1 MLFGL
6 PAKSQLSGALYDACV
21 RVNKVGLTGTPLE
34 QGGTLKMLQEKARSW
49 RQWSLLALTVGL
61 AIALSM
67 AVAGEADAQQKAEL
81 VVPRDYPKIQKAV
94 DAAEPGS
101 TIRVLKGVYKEEVV
115 IDDDLTIKGEGA
127 GATTIKA
134 PRKLTKVTKDF
145 ATHLPDGFRLSAV
158 MRITDGAHVNLS
170 GVTVAGPIPCKME
183 FSGIQV
189 LKNAT
194 LNLSDSRVTRLRAEG
209 CASPPEAKGRGV
221 VYGLP
226 PHIETDDGE
235 RGSTAHGTVT
245 NVAVDRYRAAG
256 ITVTGPSVAPPDNP
270 DGFPSTATIS
280 HNTITGGA
288 DFPILGQSGIQVV
301 AGAKARVK
309 GNTISS
315 NVCIDPRVPSLCG
328 RDPINQAQSTGIFV
342 LSGEPGTE
350 ISQNRVSDND
360 VGVYLGV
367 YLEPSPNCCTIS
379 ENILQN
385 NRFFGIVIQDGDGTT
400 SHNTI
405 RGGEVGI
412 GVVADL
418 VDTVG
423 VLRGDEISGTSVQP
437 IQEIEC
443 CGFEAT
449 AQVEKD

>member
-6 PAKSQLSGALYDACV
+6 PAKSQLSGVLYDACV
-21 RVNKVGLTGTPLE
+21 RVKKAGLTGPPLK
-34 QGGTLKMLQEKARSW
+34 QGGTLKMLQEKPARSW

-61 AIALSM
+61 AVALSM
-67 AVAGEADAQQKAEL
+67 ALAGEADAQKKTEL
-81 VVPRDYPKIQKAV
+81 VVPRDYPTIQEAV

-101 TIRVLKGVYKEEVV
+101 TIRVLKGAYVEEVV
-115 IDDDLTIKGEGA
+115 INDDLTIKGEGA
-127 GATTIKA
+127 GATIIKA
-134 PRKLTKVTKDF
+134 PTTLTKDF

-170 GVTVAGPIPCKME
+170 GITVAGPIPCKME
-183 FSGIQV
+183 VSGIQV

-226 PHIETDDGE
+226 PHIQTDDGE

-301 AGAKARVK
+301 AGAKAQVK
-309 GNTISS
+309 ENTVSS

-328 RDPINQAQSTGIFV
+328 RDPVNQVQSTGIFV
-342 LSGEPGTE
+342 LSGEPGSE

-379 ENILQN
+379 ENVLQN

-400 SHNTI
+400 SHNKI
-405 RGGEVGI
+405 SGGEVGI

-423 VLRGDEISGTSVQP
+423 VLRGDKISRTSVQP